1 MRTACLRVPDL
12 PLAAELRAH
21 PELSGKPVVVA
32 SGPGPRAELISV
44 APEAVRL
51 GVMQRSSVVHACA
64 ICSELRVR
72 VASPALE
79 EASRSALLDVAL
91 SFSPRAAPAPRTS
104 GAYAA
109 EAAVFLDASGVEAL
123 FRSEQGFAG
132 AVAARS
138 EKLGLPGSV
147 AIASSRSVA
156 LLAARADR
164 GVLTPGREAS
174 FLTPLPL
181 DVLDPEDALAEA
193 FTRFG
198 IRTVGDLLGLPRRA
212 LVTRL
217 GPQVLELVALARGE
231 ETGTPLPVPIDA
243 ALCESI
249 DLELPVDRLEP
260 LGFVIQGLLSRL
272 QARLEIRHLCC
283 GDLRLCLEL
292 AGGGRDARR
301 IGVAAPTRELRV
313 LMRLVSQ
320 ALETHPPV
328 APVEAVFLE
337 TEGRAEPDD
346 QLDLFRPAG
355 PAPAQL
361 GRTLA
366 ELESLC
372 GPGQVGTPEVA
383 DDLHPDAFGLGRFG
397 PSRTGPAPEAP
408 PRAQILALRILRPP
422 LPAEV
427 RLSGGRPSEIRSA
440 IANGRVV
447 RAAGPWRTTG
457 RWWSREQRFAVDHFD
472 VQTSDGTVARLRLDH
487 VRKTWHIDAVYD

>member
-21 PELSGKPVVVA
+21 PELCGLPVAVA
-32 SGPGPRAELISV
+32 SGAGPRAELISV
-44 APEAVRL
+44 SPEAARL
-51 GVMQRSSVVHACA
+51 GVVQRSSVAHARA
-64 ICSELRVR
+64 ICSELCVR
-72 VASPALE
+72 IASPALE
-79 EASRSALLDVAL
+79 EAARAAMLDVAL
-91 SFSPRAAPAPRTS
+91 SFSPRTAPVPRTS
-104 GAYAA
+104 GAFAA

-123 FRSEQGFAG
+123 FRSETGFAG
-132 AVAARS
+132 ALAARAA
-138 EKLGLPGSV
+138 KLGLPGTV
-147 AIASSRSVA
+147 AIASSRNVA

-164 GVLTPGREAS
+164 GILEPGRESS

-181 DVLDPEDALAEA
+181 DILDPEDALAEA

-198 IRTVGDLLGLPRRA
+198 VRTVGDLLGLPRRA
-212 LVTRL
+212 LATRL

-231 ETGTPLPVPIDA
+231 ETGTPLPAPTDA

-249 DLELPVDRLEP
+249 DLEFPVDRLEP
-260 LGFVIQGLLSRL
+260 LCFDIQRLLSRL

-283 GDLRLCLEL
+283 GDLRLALEL
-292 AGGGRDARR
+292 AGGGREARR
-301 IGVAAPTRELRV
+301 IGVAAPTRERPV

-328 APVEAVFLE
+328 AAVLAVSLE

-355 PAPAQL
+355 PAPTAL

-372 GPGQVGTPEVA
+372 GRGQVGAPRVA
-383 DDLHPDAFGLGRFG
+383 DDLHPDAFGLAPFG
-397 PSRTGPAPEAP
+397 PGRADRSEAP
-408 PRAQILALRILRPP
+408 PPAQLLALRMLRPP

-427 RLSGGRPSEIRSA
+427 RLSGGHPVQVRSA

-447 RAAGPWRTTG
+447 SAAGPWRTTG
-457 RWWSREQRFAVDHFD
+457 RWWSKEQRFAYDHFD
-472 VQTSDGTVARLRLDH
+472 VQTSDGTVSRLRLDH
-487 VRKTWHIDAVYD
+487 VHQTWHVDAVYD